1 MTAKR
6 VLALFVGLSLLLGL
20 VACDFAKAKVPSD
33 EEVEK
38 AVEEEYDMKLNL
50 VSGDIAGDE
59 SEAEWVFVD
68 KDYSFRV
75 TVTWSSKNP
84 GKLDMTDEEL
94 ADIPSGSDVQM
105 AVERDYGKSFYI
117 DRMSISKDGDE
128 AEWIFVSMDGLIEV
142 TVTWNK
148 NYPDRFDYSDRVIQK
163 DDSDVQEW
171 ESQYKFGKGSETI
184 KLWSY
189 SSEVSDIIE
198 KFMDMNPDFGD
209 KYTVE
214 VTLFPTDSGFYDT
227 ILDQALLAG
236 ENKAPDIFMAEAPVV
251 TKYTQGEMS
260 SYVATYKDLGI
271 DVDNLI
277 ESADIA
283 NYVVDVG
290 TRGKDVVALSYQAT
304 SGVMIYRASIAREVF
319 GTDDPELIGKI
330 MGSGSGNW
338 DNFLSA
344 AEVLKSK
351 GYPIVAGFEDV
362 WQAYQGYTSASWL
375 DADNRIVVSPERE
388 QFFDLAKTLV
398 ENGYTDNAN
407 SWSEDWYKD
416 MQNADAFCYFGPSW
430 LINWVIMS
438 NCGGTKTGEGTY
450 GDWRICESPVS
461 FFWGGNWVF
470 ANKFSRQKE
479 GIGEIIEWI
488 TLDTSETG
496 LQYLWANDMMG
507 YGAPEAVI
515 SNTVLNKSAGEFS
528 FCGGQ
533 DIFAVFTAANEHTY
547 GKCITPYDENINL
560 YYIDMVKEYAYGSI
574 SKDAAIEEFK
584 DNVYAYVF

>member
-6 VLALFVGLSLLLGL
+6 LLALFVGLSLLLGL

-94 ADIPSGSDVQM
+94 AEIPSGSDVQA

-128 AEWIFVSMDGLIEV
+128 AEWIFVSMDGLTEV

-163 DDSDVQEW
+163 DDFDVQEW

-189 SSEVSDIIE
+189 SSEASDIIE
-198 KFMDMNPDFGD
+198 KFMEMNPDFGD

-214 VTLFPTDSGFYDT
+214 VTIFPADSGYYDT

-351 GYPIVAGFEDV
+351 GYPIVAGLEDV

-375 DADNRIVVSPERE
+375 DSDNQIVVSPERE

-450 GDWRICESPVS
+450 GDWRICEPPVS

-547 GKCITPYDENINL
+547 GKCITPYDGNINL
-560 YYIDMVKEYAYGSI
+560 YYIDMVKEYAYGRV

-584 DNVYAYVF
+584 DSVYAYVF